1 MDPEVGK
8 LNNLGWIALNQL
20 CLFLVHTCIPECKG
34 ENRECKNGTSGLGTC
49 ECKQGFLM
57 ADEVLDGPCKS
68 KMDPSEFSL
77 DMTRQN
83 MT

>member
-1 MDPEVGK
+1 
-8 LNNLGWIALNQL
+8 
-20 CLFLVHTCIPECKG
+20 
-34 ENRECKNGTSGLGTC
+34 
-49 ECKQGFLM
+49 M

-68 KMDPSEFSL
+68 KIDSSEFSL